1 MKGGGASGSG
11 TISYFVDATAGSV
24 NIDVRLKAGGCSLND
39 PNNGGTFATI
49 TIQSIF

>member
-1 MKGGGASGSG
+1 MEGGAASGSG